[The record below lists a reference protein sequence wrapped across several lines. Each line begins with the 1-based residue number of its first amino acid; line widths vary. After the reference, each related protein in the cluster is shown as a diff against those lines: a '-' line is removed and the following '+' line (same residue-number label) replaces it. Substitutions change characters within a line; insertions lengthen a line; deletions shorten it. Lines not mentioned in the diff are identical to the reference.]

1 VNEPDANPEDLR
13 WSRDAALPDRAAC
26 AVKLPVFEGPLDLLL
41 HLIRENQVDIADI
54 PIALIADQYLAYL
67 DLWRL
72 LDIDVAAEYLVM
84 AATLAHL
91 KSRMLLPPSEG
102 EDEEEGEDP
111 RAELA
116 RRLAEY
122 AVFKDAALQ
131 LDSHPLLG
139 RDVFA
144 GTPLAQES
152 EPRERELSVSLLELV
167 EALRRALSRLPPE
180 EVHHQINLERVTLQ
194 ERMVAVM
201 DRLRAAAADAALLF
215 EDLLVDAARTRNLI
229 AMTFLSILELARIQ
243 AVLLFQNARE
253 SGEPF
258 GPIRVR
264 LAVSRAAEE
273 SEHG

>member
-1 VNEPDANPEDLR
+1 MNEPDATPQDLR

-26 AVKLPVFEGPLDLLL
+26 AVKLPAFEGPLDLLL

-67 DLWRL
+67 ELWRL

-102 EDEEEGEDP
+102 EDEEQGEDP

-122 AVFKDAALQ
+122 AVFKDAARQ
-131 LDSHPLLG
+131 LDSHAVLG
-139 RDVFA
+139 RDVFP
-144 GTPLAQES
+144 GVVLADDER
-152 EPRERELSVSLLELV
+152 EPPERELSVSLVELV

-180 EVHHQINLERVTLQ
+180 ERHHQVSLERVSLQ

-201 DRLRAAAADAALLF
+201 DRLRAGEAALLF
-215 EDLLVDAARTRNLI
+215 EDLLVDAARTRHLVV
-229 AMTFLSILELARIQ
+229 MTFLAILELARIQ
-243 AVLLFQNARE
+243 AVLLFQNTRE

-258 GPIRVR
+258 GPVRVR
-264 LAVSRAAEE
+264 LAVPAAAEE
-273 SEHG
+273 VEHG

>member
-1 VNEPDANPEDLR
+1 VNEPDANPQDLR

-67 DLWRL
+67 ELWRL

-102 EDEEEGEDP
+102 EAEEEGEDP

-122 AVFKDAALQ
+122 AVFKDAAVK
-131 LDSHPLLG
+131 LDSHALLG

-144 GTPLAQES
+144 GTPLAEES

-167 EALRRALSRLPPE
+167 EALRRALSRLPPD
-180 EVHHQINLERVTLQ
+180 EVHHTVNLERVTLQ

-201 DRLRAAAADAALLF
+201 DRLRAAADAVLLF
-215 EDLLVDAARTRNLI
+215 EDLLVDAARTRNLV

-243 AVLLFQNARE
+243 AVLLFQNSSE

>member
-1 VNEPDANPEDLR
+1 MNEPDANPQDLR
-13 WSRDAALPDRAAC
+13 WSRDAALPDRTAC
-26 AVKLPVFEGPLDLLL
+26 AIKLSVFEGPLDLLL

-67 DLWRL
+67 ELWQL

-102 EDEEEGEDP
+102 DADEEGADP

-122 AVFKDAALQ
+122 AVFKDAAQ
-131 LDSHPLLG
+131 ELDTHALLG
-139 RDVFA
+139 RDVFPGA
-144 GTPLAQES
+144 PLREEK
-152 EPRERELSVSLLELV
+152 EPQERELSVSLLELV

-180 EVHHQINLERVTLQ
+180 EIHHRVNLERVTLQ

-201 DRLRAAAADAALLF
+201 DRLAAESDAALLF
-215 EDLLVDAARTRNLI
+215 EDLLVDAARTRHLI
-229 AMTFLSILELARIQ
+229 AMTFLAILELARIQ
-243 AVLLFQNARE
+243 AIVLFQNARE

-264 LAVSRAAEE
+264 LAVSSAAEE
-273 SEHG
+273 GEHG